1 MFVCPQIKSG
11 DFLNCGCSQGNGSS
25 DCRAGIFTNSKKKKK
40 KAGAFKAVQ
49 ERMSDPFRRSL
60 SHIAILAQTGQ
71 DSNILFMFHHVII
84 ESFLIA

>member
-25 DCRAGIFTNSKKKKK
+25 DCRAGIFTNSKKKK

-71 DSNILFMFHHVII
+71 DSNILFMFHHVL
-84 ESFLIA
+84 SFLLL